1 MYKLDLEK
9 AVGPEIKLPRPIAS
23 QKMQGNKK
31 KSTSASLTTLK
42 PLAVWMTTNWKILKE
57 TRVSDHL
64 TLETYMHDKK
74 QQLEQ
79 DME

>member
-1 MYKLDLEK
+1 
-9 AVGPEIKLPRPIAS
+9 
-23 QKMQGNKK
+23 
-31 KSTSASLTTLK
+31 
-42 PLAVWMTTNWKILKE
+42 MTTNWKILKE

-79 DME
+79 DMEWLTGSKLGKKFVKAVYC